1 MTEDEAWEVFA
12 AMHDEEKVSAAKRS
26 GMAEPVQRMTEEQA
40 FSKLMLR
47 LGHARMK
54 HPKFASGQFEA
65 GAVILDEVEE
75 LKKAIGCESRQR
87 QIDEALD
94 VAATAMR
101 FVMGEHLDGK

>member
-12 AMHDEEKVSAAKRS
+12 VMHDEEKVTPSMRS
-26 GMAEPVQRMTEEQA
+26 GHAAPQRMTEEQA

-47 LGHARMK
+47 LGHARAK
-54 HPKFASGQFEA
+54 HPTFARNQYEA
-65 GAVILDEVEE
+65 CAVIDAEMQE
-75 LKKAIGCESRQR
+75 LKQAIGCESRQR

-101 FVMGEHLDGK
+101 FVMGEYEQ

>member
-12 AMHDEEKVSAAKRS
+12 AMHDEEKVTPAMRS
-26 GMAEPVQRMTEEQA
+26 GYAAPQRITEEQA

-47 LGHARMK
+47 LGHARAK
-54 HPKFASGQFEA
+54 HPQFARNVYEA
-65 GAVILDEVEE
+65 GEVIDAEMQE
-75 LKKAIGCESRQR
+75 LKRAIGCESRQR

-101 FVMGEHLDGK
+101 FVMGEHEQ